1 MDGCS
6 IHVEGGPL
14 WQWDVG
20 RELHVLD
27 YEPGDVV
34 DFAQAG
40 HCDSLMVAI
49 GEGGVAPI
57 PNQLLKRPD
66 GIRAWQRRDGE
77 TLAAV
82 ALSVRAR
89 AKPSDYEYVATPTVG
104 YGELSEEMDRR
115 FKAIEELVGRGGL
128 TEVREPL
135 VLEGGVLSLDLSKV
149 GRGTQVTVGDGAPE
163 GVAMLGDSYIST
175 DGTLYEY
182 AETEMDS

>member
-1 MDGCS
+1 MADCA

-27 YEPGDVV
+27 HEPGDVV
-34 DFAQAG
+34 DFAVAG
-40 HCDSLMVAI
+40 HCDSVAVAI
-49 GEGGVAPI
+49 GEGGTCPI
-57 PNQLLKRPD
+57 PTQLLERPG

-89 AKPSDYEYVATPTVG
+89 AKPSDYEYVVTPTVG
-104 YGELSEEMDRR
+104 YGELSEEMRRR
-115 FKAIEELVGRGGL
+115 FEEVEARLDNAGAV
-128 TEVREPL
+128 TSVEEPL
-135 VLEGGVLSLDLSKV
+135 RLEGGVLSIDLAAA
-149 GRGTQVTVGDGAPE
+149 RGTQVGIGDDAPTAP
-163 GVAMLGDSYIST
+163 GIRGDSYIRT

-182 AETEMDS
+182 AEVD